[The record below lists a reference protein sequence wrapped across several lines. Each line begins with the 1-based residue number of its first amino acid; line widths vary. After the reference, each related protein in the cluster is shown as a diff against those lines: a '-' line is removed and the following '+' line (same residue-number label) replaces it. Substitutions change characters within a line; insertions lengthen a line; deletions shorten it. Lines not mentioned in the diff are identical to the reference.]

1 MHGKKETET
10 LIYDVLFLSGSNV
23 TAYVNM
29 VCDTL
34 RLSIP
39 KAVVYCQVLQA
50 KRSLLN
56 QFYANV
62 GRREVKL
69 LKCYITWC
77 TDLQYYSQAMH
88 NP

>member
-1 MHGKKETET
+1 MHGNKETET
-10 LIYDVLFLSGSNV
+10 LIYDVLLLSGSNV

-77 TDLQYYSQAMH
+77 TNLQ
-88 NP
+88 